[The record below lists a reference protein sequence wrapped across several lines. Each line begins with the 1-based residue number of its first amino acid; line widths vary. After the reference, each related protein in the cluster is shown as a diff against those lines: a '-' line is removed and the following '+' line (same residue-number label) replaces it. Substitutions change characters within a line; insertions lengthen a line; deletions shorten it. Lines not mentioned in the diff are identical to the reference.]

1 MAGQGQSKNLPRQQH
16 NQFSED
22 SDPESPLRDTKMVTE
37 KLERHH
43 NRDPEPLDNDHEV
56 SESESDHGQ
65 PRDHAQVQL
74 QANQV
79 WNFLASPKFP

>member
-22 SDPESPLRDTKMVTE
+22 SDPGSPPRRDTKMVTE
-37 KLERHH
+37 KIERHH
-43 NRDPEPLDNDHEV
+43 NRDPEPSDGDHEV

-65 PRDHAQVQL
+65 PRDHAPVQP

-79 WNFLASPKFP
+79 